1 MDNARTAIATGLS
14 DERAAQVYN
23 LLNLLPLPWWTTMI
37 LAPRWRGTRALTTN
51 RGLFA
56 GLGLFYGAAL
66 LKAMAEV
73 GVPNYGSLEEGPRR
87 LLRSNTALLAA
98 WAHYL
103 AFDLFVGVWIYRT
116 GLTEGRSTRL
126 SLLLTLMA
134 GPLGLLAFLVQ
145 RGFGRPLPYPFD
157 REPDE

>member
-1 MDNARTAIATGLS
+1 MENTRTAIATGLS

-23 LLNLLPLPWWTTMI
+23 VLNFIPMLWWAPMI
-37 LAPRWRGTRALTTN
+37 LAPRWRVTRALTTN
-51 RGLFA
+51 RSLFA

-73 GVPNYGSLEEGPRR
+73 GLPNYSSLEDGPRR
-87 LLRSNTALLAA
+87 LLRSNTGLMAA

-103 AFDLFVGVWIYRT
+103 VFDLFVGIWIYRT
-116 GLTEGRSTRL
+116 GLNEDRSTRL
-126 SLLLTLMA
+126 PLLLTLMA